1 MSFNGGV
8 ASSYLASFRPAQA
21 VPGFEN
27 VLSNQATNLLGAIPG
42 ENAALQAQLAASA
55 LQEVGA
61 TERLQRNLDAIALEN
76 ELRRK
81 DGKKLGA
88 LRMAGSLLGSAL
100 PGSGDAGVAVGDPLA
115 LLDKLGAFSQNERQR
130 RANNSIRS
138 NTLAAELLKSLS

>member
-1 MSFNGGV
+1 MSFNGGI
-8 ASSYLASFRPAQA
+8 ASSYLASFRPAQV

-42 ENAALQAQLAASA
+42 ENAALQATLAANA

-61 TERLQRNLDAIALEN
+61 TERFQRNLDALALEN

-81 DGKKLGA
+81 DVKKLGA

-100 PGSGDAGVAVGDPLA
+100 PGSEEAGVAVGDPLA
-115 LLDKLGAFSQNERQR
+115 LLDRLGGYSQNERQR
-130 RANNSIRS
+130 RASNSIRS